1 MKIHCAVLE
10 LVEWGIVVFVNS
22 DEILLETFKLV
33 FVLWILVNEL
43 CKLKFKLREIGRAS
57 INVFLRFQ

>member
-22 DEILLETFKLV
+22 DEILLETFKFV

-43 CKLKFKLREIGRAS
+43 CKLKFKLREIG
-57 INVFLRFQ
+57 